1 MRTDLK
7 SKTPTKRLPK
17 AIEAEDGT
25 LTDRAYRELEEM
37 IVTLQLSPGTVLSE
51 QALAVRLKIGRTPIR
66 EALQRLAR
74 DGLVVIMPRRGI
86 MVSEINLRLQLRL
99 LEVRRE
105 LERLMASLAA
115 ERATPDERREFAE
128 VAAAMLAAAAKADDI
143 AFMRLDQQFNILI
156 ATAARN
162 EFARRSMGLMN
173 ALSRRFWYQHYQQV
187 ADLPLAAKLH
197 AAVADAGHDAAADQ
211 AGAVERNF
219 LRDRNCLLIGYD
231 AIFAERSQEHQ
242 LLQGTTVGER
252 SPAGA
257 VERQRLRPLA
267 EIFLAQDR
275 RIAVAI
281 KAVPA
286 MRIPRQHDMVADLRP
301 ARSRAGLL
309 DHPGGFVPEHHRQR
323 ITQRTVNDFEI
334 GMAKARGTNSH
345 Q

>member
-1 MRTDLK
+1 MEWQVSGLVILEYSSNVDTRLSKAFGVTLTVPLSLPAVYMIYCKYTGGMDIRLDLSLVDVGNK
-7 SKTPTKRLPK
+7 LTKKQAKRGSR
-17 AIEAEDGT
+17 AAEAEDGT

-115 ERATPDERREFAE
+115 ERATPEERREFAD
-128 VAAAMLAAAAKADDI
+128 VAQAMLAAAAKADDI
-143 AFMRLDQQFNILI
+143 AFMRLDQRFTILI
-156 ATAARN
+156 ATSARN

-197 AAVADAGHDAAADQ
+197 AAVAEAVSQKKAKAAAT
-211 AGAVERNF
+211 AS
-219 LRDRNCLLIGYD
+219 DRLIDYIED
-231 AIFAERSQEHQ
+231 FARK
-242 LLQGTTVGER
+242 T
-252 SPAGA
+252 
-257 VERQRLRPLA
+257 
-267 EIFLAQDR
+267 
-275 RIAVAI
+275 
-281 KAVPA
+281 
-286 MRIPRQHDMVADLRP
+286 
-301 ARSRAGLL
+301 L
-309 DHPGGFVPEHHRQR
+309 D
-323 ITQRTVNDFEI
+323 T
-334 GMAKARGTNSH
+334 
-345 Q
+345 